1 MNELKSYTEYA
12 VSTPTADFV
21 IGFDFNYG
29 EDAVNVTVDNV
40 PATEAGYTVVYLN
53 ETTIRLS
60 PSVPSGVVRLQ
71 RETDIDQTDHAYRA
85 GAKFIAQTMDENFEQ
100 LRHSQQEVRDG
111 FVKLADDTY
120 EIIDTLNEVG
130 QSAQTAAD
138 AAEVAA
144 QLANNAAAQV
154 NAKVS
159 QAELNL
165 ALTPVNASL
174 DLTKRGIANRYDS
187 SLTYNSG
194 DRVVLT
200 NGDIVKSTSDGNTNN
215 PNVNMTGWLNIGNT
229 GEVDSIAE
237 MLAIQNPNDGSRVF
251 AGGFQGDNFTY
262 DSSKSS
268 VNNGHSIFN
277 GWERQVPYL
286 HVSPL
291 QWGADPTG
299 QNDSTAAFQAWSNH
313 LNHITFNS
321 TYPAC
326 GLIPTGY
333 YIVSDTIEFY
343 DAGCTIISFGAMI
356 GYVGSKVVDSILKI
370 NNAVG
375 FKITGSLTLTGW
387 NADKAQC
394 GLLITA
400 SSGSAFQSSGIA
412 NHIDIVGVTA
422 RNLVCGFQIG
432 EDLQD
437 YDKHVAELHFIG
449 CNTMVCRTAVRNYGS
464 QTESSFDGCTL
475 ASGFLKETDIS
486 VYHALLDIRG
496 GIVTVNGGSIVNSML
511 PNTFHN
517 TQGIVV
523 KPAKSTLY
531 SNPYP
536 VVAINA
542 SHIELTTQML
552 SIEHGGVPTNS
563 SAISNVSIQDC
574 KGWMG
579 TLPSEELIRIWDSS
593 YVGKLSIGSSNNFY
607 TSLNRTGK
615 NIICGAPNAILD
627 VSPMA
632 FGENMQ
638 QGFGSIVGGILKH
651 PLKLISQT
659 SGLNASL
666 ATGKQPLIF
675 TTANN
680 SGDLSRYSIYYT
692 INGNIQ
698 FPHKMKSIN
707 IKVNIVDSG
716 INVAG
721 DIFIEKNGAIVCYA
735 NKNTLF
741 ATIDY
746 TDNDVL
752 STDVYRVCFNKPD
765 AVTLNSGGV
774 SNISISAEC

>member
-1 MNELKSYTEYA
+1 MAYIEKEINLKRAFVEYK
-12 VSTPTADFV
+12 VTQPTTNFAIPFEFV
-21 IGFDFNYG
+21 
-29 EDAVNVTVDNV
+29 
-40 PATEAGYTVVYLN
+40 EAEQNL
-53 ETTIRLS
+53 R
-60 PSVPSGVVRLQ
+60 VRLDGIDIEDLGYSFLVTNNLTVQ
-71 RETDIDQTDHAYRA
+71 VTPAIPNGTLRISRETDIDENLYKFTA
-85 GAKFIAQTMDENFEQ
+85 GALFEARTMDKNFNQ
-100 LRHSQQEVRDG
+100 ILHSQQEIRDG
-111 FVKLADDTY
+111 FDKLAGDVY
-120 EIIDTLNEVG
+120 PLVNGLEVALEKADEA
-130 QSAQTAAD
+130 SKAAQEAAD
-138 AAEVAA
+138 VAA
-144 QLANNAAAQV
+144 KVTQVTRAASQVTDESGLNQQEWNNGVA
-154 NAKVS
+154 
-159 QAELNL
+159 
-165 ALTPVNASL
+165 
-174 DLTKRGIANRYDS
+174 
-187 SLTYNSG
+187 
-194 DRVVLT
+194 
-200 NGDIVKSTSDGNTNN
+200 
-215 PNVNMTGWLNIGNT
+215 
-229 GEVDSIAE
+229 SIAD
-237 MLAIQNPNDGSRVF
+237 LLTISNPKNGSRVF
-251 AGGFQGDNFTY
+251 TQGFQGGWFKYNSLNTG
-262 DSSKSS
+262 

-299 QNDSTAAFQAWSNH
+299 QNDSTAAFQAWANH

-321 TYPAC
+321 TYVPC

-343 DAGCTIISFGAMI
+343 DIAGCTIYSLGAMI
-356 GYVGSKVVDSILKI
+356 GYVGSKVVDSIFKI
-370 NNAVG
+370 NNAVNS
-375 FKITGSLTLTGW
+375 KIVGSLTLTGW

-394 GLLITA
+394 GLMITA
-400 SSGSAFQSSGIA
+400 SSGSALQADGIA
-412 NHIDIVGVTA
+412 NHIDIIGVTA

-437 YDKHVAELHFIG
+437 YDKHVAELHFVG

-464 QTESSFDGCTL
+464 QTESSFDGCAL
-475 ASGFLKETDIS
+475 ASGFFKEIDTS

-511 PNTFHN
+511 PNTFYN
-517 TQGIVV
+517 SQGIVV
-523 KPAKSTLY
+523 RPAKSTLY

-542 SHIELTTQML
+542 THIELTTQML
-552 SIEHGGVPTNS
+552 SIEPGGLSTNS

-579 TLPSEELIRIWDSS
+579 GLPSEALIRIWDPS

-615 NIICGAPNAILD
+615 NIICDAPNAILD

-632 FGENMQ
+632 FGMQMQ

-675 TTANN
+675 TTVNG
-680 SGDLSRYSIYYT
+680 SGDLVRYSVYNT
-692 INGNIQ
+692 TNGNIQ

-707 IKVNIVDSG
+707 IKVNIVDAG
-716 INVAG
+716 INTVDS
-721 DIFIEKNGAIVCYA
+721 DIFIEKNGVLVCYA
-735 NKNTLF
+735 IKSGLF
-741 ATIDY
+741 AQMDY

-752 STDVYRVCFNKPD
+752 STDVYRVYLQKPHI
-765 AVTLNSGGV
+765 ATLNSGTI
-774 SNISISAEC
+774 SSISIFAET